1 MSSQS
6 RFERHGTGA
15 LPTVADVYWR
25 GILPSQVIRAGSP
38 RFRERAAP
46 WSQAV
51 FLSGAMSIPSV
62 GPPQGRAV
70 PPISPPLRDNEI
82 GSPTRRLRRLLTQS
96 LPRTSNDRWR
106 PPVIE
111 TLEVHMD
118 YAFDIYADIAEL
130 RAELAECI
138 LTRKERVET
147 QARLDQLLAEA
158 DRRRETEEA

>member
-1 MSSQS
+1 MEPGRLSLWGYEHTVS
-6 RFERHGTGA
+6 R
-15 LPTVADVYWR
+15 
-25 GILPSQVIRAGSP
+25 
-38 RFRERAAP
+38 
-46 WSQAV
+46 
-51 FLSGAMSIPSV
+51 
-62 GPPQGRAV
+62 PPQGRAV

-111 TLEVHMD
+111 TLEVHLD

-138 LTRKERVET
+138 LTRRERAET
-147 QARLDQLLAEA
+147 KARLDKLLAEA
-158 DRRRETEEA
+158 DRWRETEEA

>member
-1 MSSQS
+1 M
-6 RFERHGTGA
+6 
-15 LPTVADVYWR
+15 
-25 GILPSQVIRAGSP
+25 
-38 RFRERAAP
+38 
-46 WSQAV
+46 
-51 FLSGAMSIPSV
+51 
-62 GPPQGRAV
+62 
-70 PPISPPLRDNEI
+70 PPISPPLRDSEI

-111 TLEVHMD
+111 TLEVHVNN
-118 YAFDIYADIAEL
+118 AFDIYADIAEL

-138 LTRKERVET
+138 LTRKERAET

>member
-1 MSSQS
+1 M
-6 RFERHGTGA
+6 
-15 LPTVADVYWR
+15 
-25 GILPSQVIRAGSP
+25 
-38 RFRERAAP
+38 
-46 WSQAV
+46 
-51 FLSGAMSIPSV
+51 
-62 GPPQGRAV
+62 
-70 PPISPPLRDNEI
+70 PPISPPLRANEI

-96 LPRTSNDRWR
+96 LHRTSNDRWQ

-130 RAELAECI
+130 RAEIAECI
-138 LTRKERVET
+138 LTRKERAEA

>member
-1 MSSQS
+1 M
-6 RFERHGTGA
+6 
-15 LPTVADVYWR
+15 
-25 GILPSQVIRAGSP
+25 
-38 RFRERAAP
+38 
-46 WSQAV
+46 
-51 FLSGAMSIPSV
+51 
-62 GPPQGRAV
+62 
-70 PPISPPLRDNEI
+70 PPISPPLRDSEI

-111 TLEVHMD
+111 TLEVHVNN
-118 YAFDIYADIAEL
+118 AFDIYADIAEL

-138 LTRKERVET
+138 LTRKESAET